1 MITEHNDFQGSKGLD
16 LRHVSKIELND
27 GKRQILWSALLTLR
41 SDKPQRKRF
50 RVEVVRSGVYEKNI
64 RHFSKLTSAEKYFK
78 NRIKELKRSLTFSP
92 DDV

>member
-1 MITEHNDFQGSKGLD
+1 MIKEYNDFQGSKGLD
-16 LRHVSKIELND
+16 LRHVSKIELNE

-50 RVEVVRSGVYEKNI
+50 RVEVVRSGVYEKHI
-64 RHFSKLTSAEKYFK
+64 RHFSKISTAEKYFN
-78 NRIKELKRSLTFSP
+78 NRIKELKKVLTFSP